1 MGGGSGELIG
11 AVVKQY
17 PHMQGTVFDLSRC
30 AEAANHHLALIGVAD
45 RASFL
50 PGNFFESVPAIADA
64 VILKSVIHDWDDQR
78 SCAIL
83 QNCRRAIPENGTLLL
98 VERLMPESPAVSD
111 AHKSHAISDLNMLRG
126 PGGMERTEGQY
137 RDLLS
142 RTGFCTTSVISAGRF
157 SVIEARP
164 I

>member
-1 MGGGSGELIG
+1 MR
-11 AVVKQY
+11 
-17 PHMQGTVFDLSRC
+17 GTVFDLSRC
-30 AEAANHHLALIGVAD
+30 ADGANDLLAHLGVAD
-45 RASFL
+45 RVRFL
-50 PGNFFESVPAIADA
+50 AGDFFESVPAIADA

-83 QNCRRAIPENGTLLL
+83 QNCGRAIPENGTLLL
-98 VERLMPESPAVSD
+98 VERWMPESPAVRD
-111 AHKSHAISDLNMLRG
+111 AHKSHAMSDLNMLRG

-142 RTGFCTTSVISAGRF
+142 KTGFCTASVIAAGRF